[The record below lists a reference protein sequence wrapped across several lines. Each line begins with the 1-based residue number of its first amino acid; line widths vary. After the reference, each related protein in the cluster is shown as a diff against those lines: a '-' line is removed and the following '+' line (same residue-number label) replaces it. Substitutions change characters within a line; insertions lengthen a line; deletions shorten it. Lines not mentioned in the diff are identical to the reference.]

1 MMEKFVKFLKG
12 GFEAVI
18 KTLKTFIDFLATP
31 FQYLL
36 DFLKGIF
43 YFIEK
48 LFQVVVAIIKLF
60 VALFQFLGAVIAGFF
75 KTLFLWVQPSF
86 DGGNVSF
93 PSASMKG
100 FKVATDILL
109 PTGLLTVI
117 PAVVTCFIWYLFVKK
132 LMDLFRGGHH

>member
-1 MMEKFVKFLKG
+1 MKS
-12 GFEAVI
+12 
-18 KTLKTFIDFLATP
+18 LKTFIDFLATP

-75 KTLFLWVQPSF
+75 KTLFLWVQHNF

>member
-18 KTLKTFIDFLATP
+18 KSLKTLIDFLATP

-75 KTLFLWVQPSF
+75 RTLYSWLSPSF
-86 DGGNVSF
+86 DGSNVSF

-100 FKVATDILL
+100 FKTATDILL
-109 PTGLLTVI
+109 PTGLLTVV
-117 PAVVTCFIWYLFVKK
+117 PMVVTCFIWYLFVKK